1 MFLSSSQQFNVDV
14 WFCYGSFFY
23 GFESIIYDATTSS
36 MKLIPKVEQPEEA
49 ADLYSFLESIIDK
62 PKGLIKVELRVFCPE
77 KIKKKYK
84 FSNPVH
90 LFTDIVPKIHGYE
103 LGLPI
108 IDFGLPRGLSYSC
121 TDLWTQLLAG
131 VWKVR

>member
-1 MFLSSSQQFNVDV
+1 MNYYSIQVLKSQFLNKFNM
-14 WFCYGSFFY
+14 WAYG
-23 GFESIIYDATTSS
+23 T
-36 MKLIPKVEQPEEA
+36 V
-49 ADLYSFLESIIDK
+49 LESIIDK

-77 KIKKKYK
+77 KIQKKYK